1 MDQSPRA
8 SQGLRWE
15 EFRNNAMNQGAEW
28 LRQRL
33 QELGRDELRSLA
45 VTGGIRARIGD
56 RWLPVAQLRAALDSR
71 YALKKLQGICSVE

>member
-1 MDQSPRA
+1 MDPLPRA

-33 QELGRDELRSLA
+33 QA
-45 VTGGIRARIGD
+45 VASGGIRARVGD
-56 RWLPVAQLRAALDSR
+56 RWLPVAQLRAALME
-71 YALKKLQGICSVE
+71 ALAPTEQAQSLCFGHR